1 MNVCVIIPAAGR
13 SARFGESDKLNQDL
27 GGRPVLI
34 RTVELFSKRDEV
46 CQILVGAPPDQ
57 LESFRDRFAATL
69 GFLGATVVEGGCVE
83 RWETV
88 KNALAEVTEETTHI
102 AVHDAARPGTSKS
115 LLDRI
120 FEAASLHAAV
130 VPGVMIA
137 STVKRVGEEVEWV
150 SPEEDDGI
158 ADAILGETGRVRIEI
173 RKVEET
179 IDRSGLME
187 IQTPQIFEKELLL
200 RAYAQDDLSGV
211 TDDASLVERLGETV
225 SVVRGDVGNIKV
237 TTPQDLKLMRSI
249 LGVRP
254 PDSRPAHKQF

>member
-27 GGRPVLI
+27 GGRPLLI

-46 CQILVGAPPDQ
+46 RQILVGAPPDQ
-57 LESFRDRFAATL
+57 IDAFRERYAATL
-69 GFLGATVVEGGCVE
+69 GFLGATVVEGGRVE

-88 KNALAEVTEETTHI
+88 MKALAEVSEDTTHI
-102 AVHDAARPGTSKS
+102 AVHDAARPGVSKP

-120 FEAASLHAAV
+120 FEAASSRPAV
-130 VPGVMIA
+130 VPGVTIT
-137 STVKRVGEEVEWV
+137 STVKRVGEEVGSV
-150 SPEEDDGI
+150 SPDEADGI
-158 ADAILGETGRVRIEI
+158 ADSILGDTGRVMIET
-173 RKVEET
+173 RQVEET
-179 IDRSGLME
+179 INRSGLME
-187 IQTPQIFEKELLL
+187 IQTPQIFEKDVLV
-200 RAYAQDDLSGV
+200 RAYAQGELSGV

-225 SVVRGDVGNIKV
+225 SVVRGEVGNIKV

-254 PDSRPAHKQF
+254 PESRPAHKQF